1 VIPKLHKKGTSFRGA
16 AAYLLHD
23 KGAST
28 NHRVAWTET
37 RNLATDNPEAAWRV
51 MAATALDQNRLKAEA
66 GIKSTGRKSKDHVL
80 HLTLS
85 WHPNEAEGLTREEM
99 MRAGLGALRALKAE
113 EHQVL
118 FVNHDD
124 EPQPHLHLLISR
136 VSPTDG
142 RLLSS
147 SKEKL
152 ALSRWA
158 EAYERE
164 RGKILCEER
173 VLNNAARDRGQFTR
187 GDKEKPRHIYE
198 LEAANENRPGAD
210 RVREE
215 QRAKDLEVRRKQVDQ
230 VARHEAE
237 WRDLEQERRLQR
249 TRIVED
255 ARREETVARQKAGE
269 TFRDAWRELH
279 HEQEAER
286 AAFAAREGTLTGR
299 AANALRNVDWRGLL
313 QNGRRGPAIR
323 EAFGLLASGGKRTE
337 ALRRAQQR
345 QTLELERRQREAQE
359 RAAEAVRR
367 DRASA
372 LQRLRDLLEV
382 RRQELRL
389 RHRMEEAAIA
399 AAWAERRK
407 QRLEAWR
414 RFERSAPPAP
424 ALGER
429 GEQTT
434 RDDPATRSAAQ
445 QHMDRM
451 RQARKERIR
460 RWPGERDRGR
470 DDRGR

>member
-1 VIPKLHKKGTSFRGA
+1 MIPKLHKKGTSFRGA
-16 AAYLLHD
+16 AQYLLHD

-28 NHRVAWTET
+28 SHRVAWTET

-51 MAATALDQNRLKAEA
+51 MAATALDQDRLKAEA

-85 WHPNEAEGLTREEM
+85 WHPDEAEGLTREEM
-99 MRAGLGALRALKAE
+99 VRAGLGAIRALKAG

-124 EPQPHLHLLISR
+124 EPQPHVHLLINR

-158 EAYERE
+158 EGYERD
-164 RGKILCEER
+164 RGEILCEER

-198 LEAANENRPGAD
+198 LEAANESRPGAD

-215 QRAKDLEVRRKQVDQ
+215 QRARDLEVRRKQVAQ
-230 VARHEAE
+230 VARHKAE
-237 WRDLEQERRLQR
+237 WRELEQERRLQR

-255 ARREETVARQKAGE
+255 ARREETVARQKAGGP
-269 TFRDAWRELH
+269 FRDAWRELH

-286 AAFAAREGTLTGR
+286 AAFAKREGTLTGR
-299 AANALRNVDWRGLL
+299 AANALRSVDWRGLL
-313 QNGRRGPAIR
+313 QHGRRGQAIR
-323 EAFGLLASGGKRTE
+323 DAFGLLASSGRRTE

-345 QTLELERRQREAQE
+345 QTLELERRQSEAQE
-359 RAAEAVRR
+359 RAAEVVRKSR
-367 DRASA
+367 GEA
-372 LQRLRDLLEV
+372 LQRLRDRHDE
-382 RRQELRL
+382 RRSDLRL
-389 RHRMEEAAIA
+389 RHRMEEAAIGTA
-399 AAWAERRK
+399 WRERRRQRRVAWAE
-407 QRLEAWR
+407 
-414 RFERSAPPAP
+414 FERTAPPAP
-424 ALGER
+424 QLGER
-429 GEQTT
+429 GIQTT
-434 RDDPATRSAAQ
+434 KADEAVRATARQ
-445 QHMDRM
+445 FMDRM
-451 RQARKERIR
+451 RRAKTAKERPEGKNR
-460 RWPGERDRGR
+460 DRERDR
-470 DDRGR
+470 D